1 MYIFFYLIIT
11 VDELVRRNKE
21 NKQLADELEKTKA
34 ELDEAK
40 SQLVIAGLTL
50 ETNLDVEKRKAQAE
64 IESLQQLVNG

>member
-1 MYIFFYLIIT
+1 MYIFLYLIIT